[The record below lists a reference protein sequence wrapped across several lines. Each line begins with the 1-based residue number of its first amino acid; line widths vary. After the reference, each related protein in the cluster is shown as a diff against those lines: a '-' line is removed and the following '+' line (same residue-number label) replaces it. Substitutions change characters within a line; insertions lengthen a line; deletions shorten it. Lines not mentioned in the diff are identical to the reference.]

1 MTAHGATRLVFDSST
16 PKRKVENPTRLPE
29 GLEMANRVYHRFMV
43 LQSTFY
49 KNNLFKSSTSIRK
62 EDDRGQTGKTQRKKE
77 GEKKILTE
85 IVATK
90 GRLQKKSQTWAFG

>member
-1 MTAHGATRLVFDSST
+1 
-16 PKRKVENPTRLPE
+16 
-29 GLEMANRVYHRFMV
+29 MANGVYLRFMV